1 MTLSDWLFNPSGL
14 TPHGFCLLW
23 VPGLIYLHA
32 TSDAVI
38 GIAYFSIPLAL
49 AAFAA
54 RRKDLQYSW
63 VIQLFIAFIL
73 ACGTTH
79 FMSILTLWVPVYGI
93 EGIIKG
99 ITAVLSIATAFL
111 LWPLLPKLLAIPSP
125 RQLSDVNVRLG
136 EKVRA
141 HEETLTMLRES
152 EAAVKSA
159 NSVLE
164 KRVAERTAELSA
176 ANEQLRATLAQ
187 RDLLLRE
194 VYHRVKNN
202 LQVVDSIAA
211 LQARKLSD
219 PDAIAAL
226 KGLRARIHALGL
238 VHQQLMGSSDLR
250 TFDIAPFLTELS
262 KNLLSSSGKDNV
274 AIEVRAASC
283 PVTLDFAISVGLIVT
298 ELVTNSLKHAFGES
312 GGLIDVLLESRAN
325 EDMALVVADNGRG
338 WSEDS
343 SAKGLGTTLLQGFV
357 SQLNAK
363 LIVTSDEGTRTE
375 IRIPSGSVG

>member
-1 MTLSDWLFNPSGL
+1 
-14 TPHGFCLLW
+14 
-23 VPGLIYLHA
+23 
-32 TSDAVI
+32 
-38 GIAYFSIPLAL
+38 
-49 AAFAA
+49 
-54 RRKDLQYSW
+54 
-63 VIQLFIAFIL
+63 
-73 ACGTTH
+73 
-79 FMSILTLWVPVYGI
+79 
-93 EGIIKG
+93 
-99 ITAVLSIATAFL
+99 
-111 LWPLLPKLLAIPSP
+111 
-125 RQLSDVNVRLG
+125 
-136 EKVRA
+136 
-141 HEETLTMLRES
+141 MLRES

-211 LQARKLSD
+211 LQARKLND